1 VINRNVFPL
10 TLTLSPA
17 EREQLSAP
25 LNSADVHSIN
35 PALDSS
41 KNRET
46 ILPLLGERAGVRA
59 DVSTKIN
66 FS

>member
-1 VINRNVFPL
+1 MATNFPL

-17 EREQLSAP
+17 EREQLSTFTNCP
-25 LNSADVHSIN
+25 GDRSIN
-35 PALDSS
+35 PALDFS
-41 KNRET
+41 KYREP

-59 DVSTKIN
+59 DVSTNIN